1 MQAGSHLKKVGLGLV
16 AVVLS
21 STFVLAAGENE
32 LTIRSAPMAVVYI
45 GTVALVVGSIRL
57 GFKIGARRHSLFT
70 SKADA
75 TVSSVTGAM
84 MGLLAFILAFTFN
97 GTMNRF
103 DQRKTL
109 YTDQVNVIETM
120 YIRSE
125 LLPDQYRNVIYENL
139 IKYVDMRVKAI
150 YDPSKVVDYIKASDS
165 IHNILWHQLKLM
177 RNDTLVSA
185 SMISSVTSGLTQLI
199 QIHNKR
205 VAVGTLFHLPE
216 PLWIAL
222 YGLITMAMACMGYN
236 FAQAPSI
243 NWTLVIIMSVAFSA
257 VILIVL
263 DVDRSGAGVNSIIRF
278 NQQAMIDL
286 RDRIVFY

>member
-32 LTIRSAPMAVVYI
+32 ITIRSAPMAVVYI

-57 GFKIGARRHSLFT
+57 GFKIGARRHNLFT

-125 LLPDQYRNVIYENL
+125 LLPDQ
-139 IKYVDMRVKAI
+139 
-150 YDPSKVVDYIKASDS
+150 
-165 IHNILWHQLKLM
+165 
-177 RNDTLVSA
+177 
-185 SMISSVTSGLTQLI
+185 
-199 QIHNKR
+199 
-205 VAVGTLFHLPE
+205 
-216 PLWIAL
+216 
-222 YGLITMAMACMGYN
+222 
-236 FAQAPSI
+236 
-243 NWTLVIIMSVAFSA
+243 
-257 VILIVL
+257 
-263 DVDRSGAGVNSIIRF
+263 
-278 NQQAMIDL
+278 
-286 RDRIVFY
+286 